1 MKDRLEALLGR
12 LVPTGSVLQRA
23 VKSGVWVSATKL
35 SLRLSQVLML
45 IVLARLL
52 SPRDFGLMGVAL
64 LTLAATR
71 RFTNIGLNAAL
82 VQQKE
87 DNVDGYLN
95 TTWCLEIGRGL
106 LIFGVVFL
114 AAPYVGALFGE
125 PGATPLI
132 RVLGL
137 SPVFYGLRNPG
148 VVYFQKDLSFH
159 RDFVYQSSGAL
170 VQLVVGVGYALYSPT
185 VWALVFASVSRPATQ
200 FFLSYV
206 LHDYRPWPAFD
217 LGKARELIQYG
228 KWITGASI
236 IGYVYSQ
243 GDDAFVGWFL
253 SATALGFYQ
262 YAYRIADMPA
272 REFSGVISRIS
283 FPAYSQLQGDMDA
296 LRGALIQTTR
306 LTAFVAFPMAFGIAL
321 VAPSFVPAVL
331 GAEWTPMIRTMQLLA
346 LYGLLHSITRNFG
359 AVWKALGRPD
369 YIAKL
374 GAFRVCCLAVLIWPL
389 TARYGIEGTALTVVG
404 VYLFP
409 MLPLDVYLVA
419 RMVEGRSR
427 QLYREY
433 AYPFVAALTMFGSL
447 TYARRFLEVS
457 PLVELLVLVPAGAV
471 VYVVVA
477 YLLERRFDWGIER
490 NLRMITDGVRS

>member
-1 MKDRLEALLGR
+1 MRDRLRELLDR
-12 LVPTGSVLQRA
+12 LVPTGTVLERA
-23 VKSGVWVSATKL
+23 VKSGIWLSATKL
-35 SLRLSQVLML
+35 ALRLSQVLML

-71 RFTNIGLNAAL
+71 RFTEIGLNAAL

-87 DNVDGYLN
+87 ENVDEYLN

-106 LIFGVVFL
+106 LVFAIVFL
-114 AAPYVGALFGE
+114 AAPYVGAFFSE
-125 PGATPLI
+125 PRATPLI

-148 VVYFQKDLSFH
+148 VVYFQKDLSYH
-159 RDFVYQSSGAL
+159 KDFVFQSSGAL

-185 VWALVFASVSRPATQ
+185 VWALVFASVSRPATK
-200 FFLSYV
+200 FLLSYV
-206 LHDYRPWPAFD
+206 LHDYRPWPSFD
-217 LGKARELIQYG
+217 VELARELVDYG

-272 REFSGVISRIS
+272 TEVSGVISQIT
-283 FPAYSQLQGDMDA
+283 FPAYSQLQGDIA
-296 LRGALIQTTR
+296 ELRRALIQTLR
-306 LTAFVAFPMAFGIAL
+306 LTSFVAFPISFGIAL

-331 GAEWTPMIRTMQLLA
+331 GPEWTPMIRTMQLLA
-346 LYGLLHSITRNFG
+346 MYGLLHAITRNFG
-359 AVWKALGRPD
+359 AVWKSLGRPD
-369 YIAKL
+369 LIAKL
-374 GAFRVCCLAVLIWPL
+374 GVLRVVCIAVLIWPV
-389 TARYGIEGTALTVVG
+389 TARFGIEGTALVVVG

-409 MLPLDVYLVA
+409 MVPIDVYLA
-419 RMVEGRSR
+419 SRMVEGRSM
-427 QLYREY
+427 QFYREY
-433 AYPFVAALTMFGSL
+433 AYPFVAAATMFGSL
-447 TYARRFLEVS
+447 TYARGFLDVS
-457 PLVELLVLVPAGAV
+457 PLVELLVLIPSGAL
-471 VYVVVA
+471 VYFAVA
-477 YLLERRFDWGIER
+477 AVLEWSFDWGIEQ
-490 NLRMITDGVRS
+490 NLRMITDGVRG

>member
-1 MKDRLEALLGR
+1 MKDRIRELLER
-12 LVPTGSVLQRA
+12 LVPTGSVLQRS
-23 VKSGVWVSATKL
+23 VKSGVWVSATKM

-87 DNVDGYLN
+87 ENVDEYLN

-106 LIFGVVFL
+106 LVFAVVFL
-114 AAPYVGALFGE
+114 AAPYVGTFFGE
-125 PGATPLI
+125 PRATPLI

-159 RDFVYQSSGAL
+159 RDFVYQSSGA
-170 VQLVVGVGYALYSPT
+170 VMQFAVGVGYALYSPT
-185 VWALVFASVSRPATQ
+185 VWALVFASVSRPATK
-200 FFLSYV
+200 FLLSYV
-206 LHDYRPWPAFD
+206 LHDYRPWPSFD
-217 LGKARELIQYG
+217 LEMARELIQYG
-228 KWITGASI
+228 KWITGSSI

-272 REFSGVISRIS
+272 REFSSVISKVT
-283 FPAYSQLQGDMDA
+283 FPAYSQLQDDIDE
-296 LRGALIQTTR
+296 LRGALVQSTR

-331 GAEWTPMIRTMQLLA
+331 GSEWTPMITTMQLLA
-346 LYGLLHSITRNFG
+346 LYGLLHAITRNFG
-359 AVWKALGRPD
+359 ALWKAQGRPD
-369 YIAKL
+369 LIAKL
-374 GAFRVCCLAVLIWPL
+374 GTLRVCCLAVLIWPL
-389 TARYGIEGTALTVVG
+389 TARFGIEGTALTVVG
-404 VYLFP
+404 VYVFP
-409 MLPLDVYLVA
+409 MLPIDVYLAA
-419 RMVEGRSR
+419 RMVEGRSAM
-427 QLYREY
+427 LYREY
-433 AYPFVAALTMFGSL
+433 VYPFVAATIMFGSL
-447 TYARRFLEVS
+447 YYARGVLEVS
-457 PLVELLVLVPAGAV
+457 PLVELLVLVPSGAV
-471 VYVVVA
+471 VYFVA
-477 YLLERRFDWGIER
+477 AALLERRFDWGIER
-490 NLRMITDGVRS
+490 NLRMITDGVRG